1 MWAFGQALQIVEN
14 VEGELPAWSSRVA
27 KGEIILKNF
36 FILIILSTFVAH
48 VLIYARFT
56 DNL

>member
-1 MWAFGQALQIVEN
+1 MWAFSQELQIVEN
-14 VEGELPAWSSRVA
+14 VEGEMRAWSTRVA

-48 VLIYARFT
+48 VLIYAGFT